1 MFPDRLRSNRS
12 LFCAAMDT
20 DSTLIFAV
28 VLAGVI
34 ALLAFFP
41 WDKL

>member
-1 MFPDRLRSNRS
+1 MFPDRLRSRRS
-12 LFCAAMDT
+12 LFCAAMDI
-20 DSTLIFAV
+20 DSTLLIAV
-28 VLAGVI
+28 VLAGVV